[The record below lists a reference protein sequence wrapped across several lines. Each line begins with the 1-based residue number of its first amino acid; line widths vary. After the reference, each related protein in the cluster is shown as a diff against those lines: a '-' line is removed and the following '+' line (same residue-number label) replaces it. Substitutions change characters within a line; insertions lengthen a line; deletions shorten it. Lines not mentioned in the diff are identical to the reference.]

1 MVMSPE
7 LDRTTVLRE
16 SAAAEGHLARIC
28 FKTGPPTHTGVELE
42 WTVHDIADP
51 TRPID
56 CERLRAALGRH
67 SPVTLDR
74 ASPAAPLP
82 HGGTVT
88 VEPGGQLEIST
99 APSASI
105 AALIHATDGDVAALS
120 GLLRAAGLVLG
131 SSGIDPHRPP
141 RAVLESPRYQAM
153 RKVFDRR
160 GPAGRTMMYSTAGL
174 QVCLD
179 AGEPEQLSAR
189 WATVHA
195 VGPPL
200 LAAFA
205 TADRHAGRATGWAS
219 ARMAAWY
226 GIDPTRTRPVWTP
239 EGADVDPVAA
249 WTEYVLAAP
258 LLCLRDDGPDWTPP
272 PGVTFADWIDGA
284 LPRPPTTDDL
294 DYHVST
300 LFPPVRPRGYLELRW
315 LDTQPGRGWA
325 VPLAVLAALF
335 ADSGTVGAAR
345 AVAGSV
351 AHRWHAAARDGLRD
365 PALAA
370 AAADLFDLALTA
382 LPRLDLPAALHDDID
397 RGVRRRRAAVGRR
410 HR

>member
-1 MVMSPE
+1 MVTSPE

-28 FKTGPPTHTGVELE
+28 FKTGPPTRTGVELE
-42 WTVHDIADP
+42 WTVHDAADP
-51 TRPID
+51 ARPVD
-56 CERLRAALGRH
+56 GERLRAALGRH
-67 SPVTLDR
+67 SPRTLDS
-74 ASPAAPLP
+74 ASPAEPLP

-99 APSASI
+99 APRSSLAT
-105 AALIHATDGDVAALS
+105 LIHATDGDIAELS
-120 GLLRAAGLVLG
+120 GLLDAAGLVLG
-131 SSGIDPHRPP
+131 RSGIDPHRPP
-141 RAVLESPRYQAM
+141 RPVVEGPRYRAM
-153 RKVFDRR
+153 RHVFDRR

-179 AGEPEQLSAR
+179 AGEPEHLPER
-189 WATVHA
+189 WAAVHA
-195 VGPPL
+195 LGPPL

-205 TADRHAGRATGWAS
+205 TADRHAGRSTGWAS

-226 GIDPTRTRPVWTP
+226 GIDPARTRPVWTP
-239 EGADVDPVAA
+239 QSDADPVTA
-249 WTEYVLAAP
+249 WTRYVLAAP
-258 LLCLRDDGPDWTPP
+258 LLCVRGDGPDWTPP
-272 PGVTFADWIDGA
+272 PGITFADWVDGA

-300 LFPPVRPRGYLELRW
+300 LFPPVRPRGYLELRY
-315 LDTQPGRGWA
+315 LDTQPGRGW
-325 VPLAVLAALF
+325 VLPLAVLAVLL
-335 ADSGTVGAAR
+335 ADPVTVRAAR
-345 AVAGSV
+345 AVAGPV
-351 AHRWHAAARDGLRD
+351 AHRWHAAARHGLRD

-370 AAADLFDLALTA
+370 AAADLFDLALAA

-397 RGVRRRRAAVGRR
+397 RGVRRRRDAAGRS